1 MSGPSSRRAEPGV
14 LALLVAVAAC
24 HGRPREADPEQ
35 IVALAKNLVNTTPP
49 LAGARMCTEADYA
62 NPAITVR
69 TALQLA
75 KQTIPDAPEYAEWVN
90 PPIADAP
97 AFRTVLD
104 GKDELARR
112 QAAAQLLRAKG
123 YMMYRVDM
131 VNVPM
136 AIGFKE
142 LKRGA
147 VGVRALGYD
156 HLGNIKCVRTFIVQ
170 NDKALSEAAMKASD
184 KPTMDPEISRKLRD
198 DLTEQLKEHISEL
211 MGGG

>member
-1 MSGPSSRRAEPGV
+1 MSGRSSRRAS
-14 LALLVAVAAC
+14 ALVALVSVGAC
-24 HGRPREADPEQ
+24 HKNPREADPEK
-35 IVALAKNLVNTTPP
+35 IVALAKNLVNTSPP
-49 LAGARMCTEADYA
+49 LAGARMCVEADYA

-75 KQTIPDAPEYAEWVN
+75 KQTVPDAPEYQDWIN

-97 AFRTVLD
+97 AFRTVLE

-112 QAAAQLLRAKG
+112 RAAAQLLRAKG

-156 HLGNIKCVRTFIVQ
+156 HIGNIKCVRQFIVQ

-184 KPTMDPEISRKLRD
+184 KPTIDPAISKKLRD
-198 DLTEQLKEHISEL
+198 DLTEQMKEQISEL